1 MTSPMPQTTTVE
13 SKNHILYQHT
23 SLSMLLS
30 RRREWDNEP
39 VSYGLRDVDERRAT
53 KEHYE
58 EDANPFGRDVV
69 VR

>member
-1 MTSPMPQTTTVE
+1 
-13 SKNHILYQHT
+13 
-23 SLSMLLS
+23 MLLS
-30 RRREWDNEP
+30 RRRE
-39 VSYGLRDVDERRAT
+39 RDVEPASCSLHGMDERRAT